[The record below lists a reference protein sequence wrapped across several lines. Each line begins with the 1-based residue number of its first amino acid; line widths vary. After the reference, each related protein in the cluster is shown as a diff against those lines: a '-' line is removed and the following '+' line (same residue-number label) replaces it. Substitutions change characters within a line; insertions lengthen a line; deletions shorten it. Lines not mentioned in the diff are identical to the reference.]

1 MKKIIILLLMSI
13 TLLGCSTSHV
23 SDKTSDTSSSIVLK
37 TSDKFRIDGFSYY
50 FNGFSGKL
58 EEGWLITFASS
69 MEDAT
74 NKTYIVN
81 EGSEFIFYNK
91 YFKVIKLSPLDNQ
104 IEIQMINQN

>member
-1 MKKIIILLLMSI
+1 MKKIIILFVMFI
-13 TLLGCSTSHV
+13 TLMGCGTSNI
-23 SDKTSDTSSSIVLK
+23 SDNTKDNSSSLILK
-37 TSDKFRIDGFSYY
+37 TSDKFKMDVYSYY
-50 FNGFSGKL
+50 FNGFTGKL

-81 EGSEFIFYNK
+81 EGSEFMFYDK

-104 IEIQMINQN
+104 IEIQMIN